1 MEKSTGGDGG
11 EVRKEDETYLFD
23 YIRHLQNQVNQ
34 LTIAV
39 LTGDK
44 SGLEYPKAADVQPG
58 EKIPLGHLADDLLG
72 TYYEGKNACDKSNQR
87 N

>member
-34 LTIAV
+34 LTIAL
-39 LTGDK
+39 LTGNKDR
-44 SGLEYPKAADVQPG
+44 LEYPKTVEVQPG
-58 EKIPLGHLADDLLG
+58 ERIPVGHLADDLLNFQI
-72 TYYEGKNACDKSNQR
+72 K
-87 N
+87 